1 MAHSTLAELAG
12 DVQAPARARRLAA
25 EFLADH
31 APRAARGR
39 TTGSTDVAT
48 VISELVTNS
57 VRAGAR
63 TISVQLSVE
72 GVRMHIEVSDEVAG
86 WPRARAARPDDPSG
100 RGLQLVAALA
110 ESWGVSRLPD
120 GGKLVWATV
129 RLD

>member
-1 MAHSTLAELAG
+1 MAHSRLAELAG
-12 DVQAPARARRLAA
+12 DVHAPARARRLAA

-31 APRAARGR
+31 APRPARER
-39 TTGSTDVAT
+39 SAGSDDVAT

-57 VRAGAR
+57 VRAGAS

-72 GVRMHIEVSDEVAG
+72 GARMHIEVIDEVAG
-86 WPRARAARPDDPSG
+86 WPRVRAVSPDDPSG

-110 ESWGVSRLPD
+110 ESWGVSRVPG